1 MDDGLDCLP
10 VQVGLSGRSQTANL
24 GTWLVSELGKGRG
37 GAETGLEL
45 VVQSSFGHSQT
56 CPLPQAAQGALQRA

>member
-10 VQVGLSGRSQTANL
+10 VQVGLSGKSQTANL
-24 GTWLVSELGKGRG
+24 GTCLVSEPGKGRG

-45 VVQSSFGHSQT
+45 VVQSSFGHFQT
-56 CPLPQAAQGALQRA
+56 CPFPQAALGALQRT